1 MRMRSNVL
9 TVMKKEL
16 RRFFGDRR
24 MVLTMLLPG
33 LLIFVLYSVMGDTL
47 VKGLMTPEDYV
58 YTVTAEHMPASVQ
71 AMLDGADLPLTVS
84 AAPGG
89 DADAVREAVR
99 EGTVDLYVVFPPD
112 FDSAVAVYDPQSG
125 TPAPEVRIYYNSSSS
140 QSSGAYSV
148 MTSLLDSYESALT
161 NRFDINRSTDTAF
174 DLATPED
181 TTGMFLSMLMP
192 MLLLMLLFSGCMAV
206 APESIAGEKER
217 GTLATLLVT
226 PLRRSE
232 LAFGKIAALSLVAMV
247 SGTWSFL
254 GVMLSLPKLM
264 GGEEAGLVDTGMYGV
279 ADYACLL
286 AVILSTILVF
296 VSLISVLSALARS
309 VKEASGM
316 VTPLMILVML
326 VSFGGMLFPNAQ
338 AGTLGYLIPVYNSA
352 QCISGIFSLSYQP
365 VEILLTLLS
374 NAALTALLVLLLAR
388 LFNSE
393 KVMFKR

>member
-47 VKGLMTPEDYV
+47 VKGMMTPEDYV

-71 AMLDGADLPLTVS
+71 AILDKAGLPLTVNTAS
-84 AAPGG
+84 G
-89 DADAVREAVR
+89 DGDAVREAIR

-112 FDSAVAVYDPQSG
+112 FDNTVAVYDPQSG

-148 MTSLLDSYESALT
+148 MTSLLDSYESSLS

-338 AGTLGYLIPVYNSA
+338 VGTLGYLIPVYNSA

>member
-71 AMLDGADLPLTVS
+71 AMLDRADLPLTVS
-84 AAPGG
+84 AAGG
-89 DADAVREAVR
+89 DGDAVREAVR
-99 EGTVDLYVVFPPD
+99 EGTVDLYVVFPAD

-125 TPAPEVRIYYNSSSS
+125 IPAPEVRIYYNSSSS

-148 MTSLLDSYESALT
+148 MTSLLDSYESSLA